1 MNEGA
6 WRPLFLRSSDE
17 PTDFDVLHEGIPEW
31 LDGSIWRW
39 LMDRAAEGG
48 PGIITRLE
56 RRLHIPL
63 AGPKD
68 RLLGSRHTPPN
79 ELLDRYWKSR
89 SDNECLVLIDA
100 ILFDMQARGHAA
112 VDDDDVDTVERLI
125 DAAQNLDR
133 ILTEGGS
140 AWSAHIDAPTWSLTR
155 RVDDT
160 TAELVKIVGS
170 PTSDAA
176 RKIKAAWQACYR
188 ATPDPDTAYREAVRA
203 VEAVT
208 IPVTIPN
215 SPRASLGGVIAHIR
229 DTLTRWSIAG
239 LEAKEITSAQTLLD
253 MLSTLWHNQE
263 RHARADGTI
272 VDVSQV
278 EAEAAVSLAVTL
290 VHWFASGLVTRSDP
304 E

>member
-1 MNEGA
+1 MA
-6 WRPLFLRSSDE
+6 STVLRDSDE
-17 PTDFDVLHEGIPEW
+17 PTGFDVLHEGIPQW

-48 PGIITRLE
+48 PSIITRLE
-56 RRLHIPL
+56 RRLHTTL
-63 AGPKD
+63 ADPSD
-68 RLLGSRHTPPN
+68 RILGSRHTQPN
-79 ELLDRYWKSR
+79 ELLDRYWKAR
-89 SDNECLVLIDA
+89 SDDERLVLIDA

-112 VDDDDVDTVERLI
+112 VDDDDVDAAERLV
-125 DAAQNLDR
+125 DAAQKLDE
-133 ILTEGGS
+133 ILAEAGS
-140 AWSAHIDAPTWSLTR
+140 AWSLRIEAPTWSLVR

-170 PTSDAA
+170 PSSDAA

-188 ATPDPDTAYREAVRA
+188 HTPDPDAAYREAVRA

-208 IPVTIPN
+208 IPAAIPN

-239 LEAKEITSAQTLLD
+239 LEAKEIASAETLLD
-253 MLSTLWHNQE
+253 MLKTLWHNQE
-263 RHARADGTI
+263 RHARSDGTI
-272 VDVSQV
+272 VDVSQA
-278 EAEAAVSLAVTL
+278 EAEAAVTLAVTL
-290 VHWFASGLVTRSDP
+290 VHWFTSGLVTKSDP